1 MSTRHPIRPTPRF
14 SRRNVLGRLRRW
26 AVRLSAVALLVIF
39 SVLRIWDPVPVEALR
54 LRTFDLFQII
64 QPRTQ
69 SINPVVIVDLDEDL
83 KANPVGSRVGSQ
95 ADVIVYTGDGFLLT
109 LIGKFYIRMVSLFSY
124 AY

>member
-1 MSTRHPIRPTPRF
+1 MKQYGG
-14 SRRNVLGRLRRW
+14 RNILGRLRRW

-69 SINPVVIVDLDEDL
+69 SINPVVIVDLDE
-83 KANPVGSRVGSQ
+83 S
-95 ADVIVYTGDGFLLT
+95 
-109 LIGKFYIRMVSLFSY
+109 KFEKY
-124 AY
+124 AYKQFPARNIRTVEDERKWH